1 MNTRKHWTWIFNKRT
16 QSLWQKDISSN
27 DMSSIKK
34 TKNEVN
40 PNGQADWHPP
50 PLHHPPP
57 RASLLCVNESNWP
70 SCAIGKVRTCRSH
83 FSMCVLT
90 WIMTS
95 HLKLP
100 PPPPTPQPLKGATP
114 LSKIQQ
120 TKKGRLAG
128 LHLTVVFLLW
138 MGLPFVRKSEDL
150 NDS

>member
-1 MNTRKHWTWIFNKRT
+1 MAKRHLIKWHVIYKKNKKRSKSKWTGWLT
-16 QSLWQKDISSN
+16 
-27 DMSSIKK
+27 
-34 TKNEVN
+34 
-40 PNGQADWHPP
+40 PP
-50 PLHHPPP
+50 PPSITPPPP

-100 PPPPTPQPLKGATP
+100 PPPPPTPQPLKGATP

-138 MGLPFVRKSEDL
+138 MGLPFVRKKWGLKRFL
-150 NDS
+150 NN